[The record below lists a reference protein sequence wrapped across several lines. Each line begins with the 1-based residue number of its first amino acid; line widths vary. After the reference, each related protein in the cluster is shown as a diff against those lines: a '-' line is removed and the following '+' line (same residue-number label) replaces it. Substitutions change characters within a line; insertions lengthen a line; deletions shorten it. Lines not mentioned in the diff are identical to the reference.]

1 MAGELAVS
9 HPCVIEIART
19 FYMFYASDDG
29 GTPSVAVATS
39 ADGLSWNRHGTVLA
53 ASGDWA
59 EEGGV
64 CSPCVVRLHDGSL
77 RMWYAAL
84 AGGDDALAYRIC
96 SARFVGPW
104 SI

>member
-1 MAGELAVS
+1 M
-9 HPCVIEIART
+9 
-19 FYMFYASDDG
+19 
-29 GTPSVAVATS
+29 ATS

-53 ASGDWA
+53 ASGDRA

-64 CSPCVVRLHDGSL
+64 YSPCVVRLHDGSP

-84 AGGDDALAYRIC
+84 AGGDATLAYQSS
-96 SARFVGPW
+96 SASFAGPW